1 MEAVGQ
7 LTGGIAHE
15 FRNLLH
21 IIIGNLRL
29 LKDDLV
35 GQPEVVCEILNDAIS
50 AAVDG
55 AELTAKLLSFSRS
68 KLLVATSADLHDAIN
83 NAVRFLSR
91 KLVEKVVVKPSFNQT
106 RFSLHWIKHSLKMRY
121 RTWCS
126 MQVTPCL
133 MVVRS
138 PLNLLYLSTI
148 KIVEMT

>member
-55 AELTAKLLSFSRS
+55 ADLTAKLLSFSRS
-68 KLLVATSADLHDAIN
+68 KLLVATCTDLHNAIN
-83 NAVRFLSR
+83 NVVPFLSR
-91 KLVEKVVVKPSFNQT
+91 TLAENVLVKTQ
-106 RFSLHWIKHSLKMRY
+106 L
-121 RTWCS
+121 
-126 MQVTPCL
+126 
-133 MVVRS
+133 
-138 PLNLLYLSTI
+138 
-148 KIVEMT
+148 